1 MTTAAEIVV
10 GALRAIAVIDVG
22 EAASAEDMADGLTAL
37 NDMIASW
44 AMKGIHTGAPIL
56 AVNDPFP
63 FEDGHVAGVKAMLA
77 EYIADD
83 YGKALPPNV
92 AKRAIRGW
100 QAIYADYTA
109 IEPLRIDC
117 GLTVLPSQRRW
128 FD

>member
-1 MTTAAEIVV
+1 MTTARDIVK
-10 GALRAIAVIDVG
+10 GALKSIGVTAGD
-22 EAASAEDMADGLTAL
+22 EEPSAEDMADGLTSL

-56 AVNDPFP
+56 AENDPFP

-77 EYIADD
+77 EYVADD
-83 YGKALPPNV
+83 YGKTVPPNI
-92 AKRAIRGW
+92 AKRAVRGW